1 MPGDAIT
8 LKNISHMPMANKHV
22 PHAEAMQQIQFA

>member
-8 LKNISHMPMANKHV
+8 LKNISHMPVADKHV
-22 PHAEAMQQIQFA
+22 PNSQPVQQI